1 MPKAII
7 LMYHNIDNPPK
18 GARIPNLYVTPGM
31 FKFQM
36 WYLKMASF
44 RVLSVQDLVA
54 SVERGETR
62 QNMAAITFDDGPLK
76 RPTVYSHRG
85 AFHIAV
91 FYSLLVLFALALVLT
106 VRFTAKRQQQAAPT
120 LRILGAGL
128 VACLSVGT
136 AIYLTEYTR
145 EGWTTR
151 IIRFGSECLAG
162 VPSIILGLFG
172 FVLFVMKLGL
182 GWSVLSGA
190 MTLAVMVLPI
200 IIRTSEEAIK
210 AVPQEYRQV
219 CYSLG
224 MSQWQT
230 ITRIVLPSALPG
242 ITTGIML
249 SIGRSLGETAVLLF
263 TAGAALRTPL
273 SVFDSGR
280 TMAVH
285 FYILAR
291 EGLSMPNAYGTAAVL
306 VVSILAVNLVAYT
319 LMQRMMK
326 RYS

>member
-1 MPKAII
+1 LLRLSPRTVQTLMKSLLWAMTGFTLLILIFII
-7 LMYHNIDNPPK
+7 LDISIK
-18 GARIPNLYVTPGM
+18 GLPQVTPG
-31 FKFQM
+31 F
-36 WYLKMASF
+36 
-44 RVLSVQDLVA
+44 LSHEPQDMGRAGGILSTIVA
-54 SVERGETR
+54 T
-62 QNMAAITFDDGPLK
+62 AYITLLAI
-76 RPTVYSHRG
+76 
-85 AFHIAV
+85 
-91 FYSLLVLFALALVLT
+91 LL
-106 VRFTAKRQQQAAPT
+106 AAPF
-120 LRILGAGL
+120 G
-128 VACLSVGT
+128 VGT
-136 AIYLTEYTR
+136 AIYLTEYTQ

-190 MTLAVMVLPI
+190 LTLAVMVLPI

-210 AVPQEYRQV
+210 AVPEEYREA

-224 MSQWQT
+224 LSQWQT

-249 SIGRSLGETAVLLF
+249 SVGRSLGETAVLLF

-306 VVSILAVNLVAYT
+306 VISILAINLIAYS
-319 LMQRMMK
+319 LMQRLMK

>member
-1 MPKAII
+1 MRLPPRTVQTLMKTLLWALTGFTLLILVFII
-7 LMYHNIDNPPK
+7 LDIFIK
-18 GARIPNLYVTPGM
+18 GLPQVTFGFLVKEPQDMGRHGGI
-31 FKFQM
+31 FSTIVATA
-36 WYLKMASF
+36 YITLLAI
-44 RVLSVQDLVA
+44 VL
-54 SVERGETR
+54 
-62 QNMAAITFDDGPLK
+62 
-76 RPTVYSHRG
+76 
-85 AFHIAV
+85 
-91 FYSLLVLFALALVLT
+91 
-106 VRFTAKRQQQAAPT
+106 AAPF
-120 LRILGAGL
+120 G
-128 VACLSVGT
+128 VGT
-136 AIYLTEYTR
+136 AIYLTEYTL

-151 IIRFGSECLAG
+151 IIRFGAECLAG

-172 FVLFVMKLGL
+172 FVLFVMKLGF

-190 MTLAVMVLPI
+190 LTLGIMVLPI

-219 CYSLG
+219 CFSLG

-230 ITRIVLPSALPG
+230 VTRIVLPAALPG

-249 SIGRSLGETAVLLF
+249 SVGRSLGETAVLLF
-263 TAGAALRTPL
+263 TAGAALRTP
-273 SVFDSGR
+273 VTMFDSGR

-306 VVSILAVNLVAYT
+306 VISILAINLAAYT
-319 LMQRMMK
+319 MMQRLMK

>member
-1 MPKAII
+1 MRLSPRTVQTLMKTLLWAMTGFTLLILIFIIVDISIKGLPQVTLSFLSHEPQDMGRAGGIFSTIVATAYITLLAI
-7 LMYHNIDNPPK
+7 
-18 GARIPNLYVTPGM
+18 
-31 FKFQM
+31 
-36 WYLKMASF
+36 
-44 RVLSVQDLVA
+44 
-54 SVERGETR
+54 
-62 QNMAAITFDDGPLK
+62 
-76 RPTVYSHRG
+76 
-85 AFHIAV
+85 
-91 FYSLLVLFALALVLT
+91 LL
-106 VRFTAKRQQQAAPT
+106 AAPF
-120 LRILGAGL
+120 G
-128 VACLSVGT
+128 VGT

-172 FVLFVMKLGL
+172 FVLFVMKLGF
-182 GWSVLSGA
+182 GWSVISGA
-190 MTLAVMVLPI
+190 LTLAIMVLPI

-210 AVPQEYRQV
+210 AVPQEYREA
-219 CYSLG
+219 CYTLG

-230 ITRIVLPSALPG
+230 VTRIVLPSALPG

-249 SIGRSLGETAVLLF
+249 SVGRSLGETAVLLF
-263 TAGAALRTPL
+263 TAGAALRTPVSL
-273 SVFDSGR
+273 FDSGR

-306 VVSILAVNLVAYT
+306 VISILAINLVAYS
-319 LMQRMMK
+319 LMQRMMR

>member
-1 MPKAII
+1 MRLAPRTAQTLMKTLLWAMTGFTLLILVFIIVDIAIKGLPQVTLSFLSHEPQDMGRAGGIFSTIVATAYITLLAI
-7 LMYHNIDNPPK
+7 L
-18 GARIPNLYVTPGM
+18 L
-31 FKFQM
+31 
-36 WYLKMASF
+36 
-44 RVLSVQDLVA
+44 
-54 SVERGETR
+54 
-62 QNMAAITFDDGPLK
+62 
-76 RPTVYSHRG
+76 
-85 AFHIAV
+85 
-91 FYSLLVLFALALVLT
+91 
-106 VRFTAKRQQQAAPT
+106 AAPF
-120 LRILGAGL
+120 G
-128 VACLSVGT
+128 VGT

-172 FVLFVMKLGL
+172 FVLFVIKLGF
-182 GWSVLSGA
+182 GWSVISGA
-190 MTLAVMVLPI
+190 LTLGIMVLPI

-210 AVPQEYRQV
+210 AVPQEYREA
-219 CYSLG
+219 CYTLG

-249 SIGRSLGETAVLLF
+249 SVGRSLGETAVLLF

-306 VVSILAVNLVAYT
+306 VISILAINLIAYS

>member
-1 MPKAII
+1 MGRAGGIFSTVVATAYITLLAI
-7 LMYHNIDNPPK
+7 
-18 GARIPNLYVTPGM
+18 
-31 FKFQM
+31 
-36 WYLKMASF
+36 
-44 RVLSVQDLVA
+44 
-54 SVERGETR
+54 
-62 QNMAAITFDDGPLK
+62 
-76 RPTVYSHRG
+76 
-85 AFHIAV
+85 
-91 FYSLLVLFALALVLT
+91 LL
-106 VRFTAKRQQQAAPT
+106 AAPF
-120 LRILGAGL
+120 G
-128 VACLSVGT
+128 VGT

-172 FVLFVMKLGL
+172 FVLFVMKLKL

-210 AVPQEYRQV
+210 AVPQEYREV
-219 CYSLG
+219 CFTLG
-224 MSQWQT
+224 MTQWQT
-230 ITRIVLPSALPG
+230 VTRIVLPSALPG
-242 ITTGIML
+242 ITTGVML

-306 VVSILAVNLVAYT
+306 VVSILAINLVAYT
-319 LMQRMMK
+319 LMRRMMK

>member
-1 MPKAII
+1 MRLPPRTVQTLMKTLLWALTGFTLLILVFII
-7 LMYHNIDNPPK
+7 LDISIK
-18 GARIPNLYVTPGM
+18 GLPQVTYGFLVNEPQDMGRHGGI
-31 FKFQM
+31 FSTIVATA
-36 WYLKMASF
+36 YITLLAI
-44 RVLSVQDLVA
+44 VL
-54 SVERGETR
+54 
-62 QNMAAITFDDGPLK
+62 
-76 RPTVYSHRG
+76 
-85 AFHIAV
+85 
-91 FYSLLVLFALALVLT
+91 
-106 VRFTAKRQQQAAPT
+106 AAPF
-120 LRILGAGL
+120 G
-128 VACLSVGT
+128 VGT

-151 IIRFGSECLAG
+151 IIRFGAECLAG

-190 MTLAVMVLPI
+190 LTLGIMVLPI

-219 CYSLG
+219 CFSLG

-230 ITRIVLPSALPG
+230 VTRIVLPAALPG

-249 SIGRSLGETAVLLF
+249 SVGRSLGETAVLLF
-263 TAGAALRTPL
+263 TAGAALRTP
-273 SVFDSGR
+273 VTIFDSGR

-285 FYILAR
+285 FYLLAR

-306 VVSILAVNLVAYT
+306 VISILAINLAAYT
-319 LMQRMMK
+319 MMQRLMR